1 MSIVSNLLNAFEGYP
16 FKLSE
21 AYEACPTVNKESV
34 RSRIYEN
41 LGTVFSKIG
50 RGVYLASESD
60 CIVIE
65 GNGRNLSFL
74 NDASIDCIITDH
86 PWSDK
91 KSNKGGNRN
100 FAEYDV
106 FEYTIEDF
114 LEKSRVL
121 KEGSFL
127 CEVIPAE
134 NENNFDYLYRIK
146 KMAQEAGFEYYAKV
160 PWIKGSF
167 VSNTGRKAKN
177 SEDLMIFSKGKAR
190 ALRIDAKKTKNKGSE
205 CFMSGTNRML
215 PTEFNVP
222 PVKRKEVYAQSQKPV
237 ELFEQLLEYLT
248 KENEIVL
255 DQFAGS
261 GSVGKACRKTG
272 RKSILIEKK
281 QELVER
287 IASELD
293 CISFP
298 FDHLQTV

>member
-65 GNGRNLSFL
+65 GNGRDLSFL

-106 FEYTIEDF
+106 FEYT
-114 LEKSRVL
+114 
-121 KEGSFL
+121 
-127 CEVIPAE
+127 
-134 NENNFDYLYRIK
+134 
-146 KMAQEAGFEYYAKV
+146 
-160 PWIKGSF
+160 
-167 VSNTGRKAKN
+167 
-177 SEDLMIFSKGKAR
+177 
-190 ALRIDAKKTKNKGSE
+190 
-205 CFMSGTNRML
+205 
-215 PTEFNVP
+215 
-222 PVKRKEVYAQSQKPV
+222 
-237 ELFEQLLEYLT
+237 
-248 KENEIVL
+248 
-255 DQFAGS
+255 
-261 GSVGKACRKTG
+261 AC
-272 RKSILIEKK
+272 ILIFIWFIFVYFIFIN
-281 QELVER
+281 QN
-287 IASELD
+287 
-293 CISFP
+293 CII
-298 FDHLQTV
+298 

>member
-1 MSIVSNLLNAFEGYP
+1 MSTLPSILDSLISRR
-16 FKLSE
+16 KDRHQ
-21 AYEACPTVNKESV
+21 ACPTVNKESV

-41 LGTVFSKIG
+41 LGTVFSKLG
-50 RGVYLASESD
+50 RGVYLARESD

-65 GNGRNLSFL
+65 GNGRDLSFL

-106 FEYTIEDF
+106 FEYTAEDF

-160 PWIKGSF
+160 PWIKGTF

-177 SEDLMIFSKGKAR
+177 SRRGSLHERQDTRR
-190 ALRIDAKKTKNKGSE
+190 AKI
-205 CFMSGTNRML
+205 
-215 PTEFNVP
+215 
-222 PVKRKEVYAQSQKPV
+222 Q
-237 ELFEQLLEYLT
+237 
-248 KENEIVL
+248 VL
-255 DQFAGS
+255 SA
-261 GSVGKACRKTG
+261 
-272 RKSILIEKK
+272 L
-281 QELVER
+281 
-287 IASELD
+287 
-293 CISFP
+293 
-298 FDHLQTV
+298 

>member
-1 MSIVSNLLNAFEGYP
+1 M
-16 FKLSE
+16 
-21 AYEACPTVNKESV
+21 
-34 RSRIYEN
+34 
-41 LGTVFSKIG
+41 
-50 RGVYLASESD
+50 
-60 CIVIE
+60 
-65 GNGRNLSFL
+65 
-74 NDASIDCIITDH
+74 
-86 PWSDK
+86 
-91 KSNKGGNRN
+91 
-100 FAEYDV
+100 
-106 FEYTIEDF
+106 
-114 LEKSRVL
+114 
-121 KEGSFL
+121 
-127 CEVIPAE
+127 IPAE
-134 NENNFDYLYRIK
+134 NENNFDYLYRTK

-160 PWIKGSF
+160 PWIKGTF

-190 ALRIDAKKTKNKGSE
+190 ALRIDAKKTKNTGSE

-222 PVKRKEVYAQSQKPV
+222 PVKRKEVFAQSQKPV

-281 QELVER
+281 HELVER
-287 IASELD
+287 IAFELD

-298 FDHLQTV
+298 FDHLQIV